1 MVSVKNRVW
10 QLFIA
15 ECGYNFTLCCTFVV
29 HNQNQIKNKDY
40 MPQVSKR
47 GELMPA
53 SPIRRLVPLAN
64 DAIARG
70 LKVYRLNIGQP
81 DVPIPPEALEALH
94 HIDRKVL
101 EYSPSEGLYSLRA
114 KLKEYYHRF
123 NIDVDVDDIIVTTGG
138 SEAVLFAF
146 MACLDPGDEIIVPE
160 PAYANYMAFA
170 ISAGAKIVTIPSSID
185 NGFELPPVED
195 FEKLITP
202 RTKGILI
209 CNPNNPTGYLY
220 TMKEMLQIRDL
231 VMKHNL
237 FLFSDEVYR
246 EFCYTGAP
254 YISAFHLPGIEENV
268 VLIDSVSKRYNECGI
283 RIGALITKHKELKKN
298 VMKFCQ
304 ARLSPPLLGQI
315 VAEASI
321 DTSHDYMLATYN
333 EYVERRKFLIDQIN
347 RIPGC
352 YSPIPMGAF
361 YTVVKLPV
369 DDADKFCQW
378 CLKDFEYEGQTIF
391 MAPASGF
398 YTTPGRGRDE
408 VRMAY
413 VLNKEDLG
421 RAMEV
426 LRQALRAYPGRTEVS
441 L

>member
-1 MVSVKNRVW
+1 
-10 QLFIA
+10 
-15 ECGYNFTLCCTFVV
+15 
-29 HNQNQIKNKDY
+29 
-40 MPQVSKR
+40 MPKISQR
-47 GELMPA
+47 GEMMPA
-53 SPIRRLVPLAN
+53 SPIRKLVPLAN
-64 DAIARG
+64 EAAARG
-70 LKVYRLNIGQP
+70 VKVIKLNIGQP
-81 DVPIPPEALEALH
+81 DLPTPREGLEALKN
-94 HIDRKVL
+94 IDRTVL
-101 EYSPSEGLYSLRA
+101 EYSPSEGLLSLR
-114 KLKEYYHRF
+114 KRLVDYYSRF
-123 NIDVDVDDIIVTTGG
+123 KINVDVDDIIVTTGG

-170 ISAGAKIVTIPSSID
+170 ISAGAKIVTVPSNID
-185 NGFELPPVED
+185 QGFALPAVEK
-195 FEKLITP
+195 FEELITP

-231 VMKHNL
+231 VKKYDL

-254 YISAFHLPGIEENV
+254 YISAFHLPGIEEQV
-268 VLIDSVSKRYNECGI
+268 VLVDSVSKRYNECGI
-283 RIGALITKHKELKKN
+283 RVGALITKHPQLKTN

-321 DTSHDYMLATYN
+321 DTSPDYMLATYN
-333 EYVERRKFLIDQIN
+333 EYVERRKFLIDEIN
-347 RIPGC
+347 KIPGC
-352 YSPIPMGAF
+352 YTPIPMGAF

-369 DDADKFCQW
+369 DNADEFCQW
-378 CLKDFEYEGQTIF
+378 CLRDFNLDGETIF

-398 YTTPGRGRDE
+398 YTTPGMGHDE

-413 VLNKEDLG
+413 VLNKEDLA
-421 RAMEV
+421 RAMKI
-426 LRQALRAYPGRTEVS
+426 LAAALKAYPGRTI
-441 L
+441 

>member
-1 MVSVKNRVW
+1 
-10 QLFIA
+10 
-15 ECGYNFTLCCTFVV
+15 
-29 HNQNQIKNKDY
+29 
-40 MPQVSKR
+40 MPQLSQR
-47 GELMPA
+47 GIEMPA
-53 SPIRRLVPLAN
+53 SPIRRLGPLAKE
-64 DAIARG
+64 AIKRG
-70 LKVYRLNIGQP
+70 VKVYRLNIGQP
-81 DVPIPPEALEALH
+81 DVPTPKEGLDALKN
-94 HIDRKVL
+94 IDRKVL
-101 EYSPSEGLYSLRA
+101 EYSPSDGLESLRR
-114 KLKEYYHRF
+114 KLREYYHRY
-123 NIDVDVDDIIVTTGG
+123 NIEVDVDDIIVTTGG

-185 NGFELPPVED
+185 EGFALPPLEK
-195 FEKLITP
+195 FEALITP

-220 TMKEMLQIRDL
+220 TMKEMLQLRDI
-231 VMKHNL
+231 VKKHDL

-254 YISAFHLPGIEENV
+254 YISAFHLPGIEEQV

-283 RIGALITKHKELKKN
+283 RVGALITKHKELKKN

-321 DTSHDYMLATYN
+321 DTPADYMLQTYN
-333 EYVERRKFLIDQIN
+333 EYVERRKFLIDGLN
-347 RIPGC
+347 KIPGV

-361 YTVVKLPV
+361 YTVARLPV
-369 DDADKFCQW
+369 DDADKFCEW
-378 CLKDFEYEGQTIF
+378 CLREFQHEGSTVF

-398 YTTPGRGRDE
+398 YTTPGMGHNE
-408 VRMAY
+408 VRIAY
-413 VLNKEDLG
+413 VLEKE
-421 RAMEV
+421 E
-426 LRQALRAYPGRTEVS
+426 LRKALRTLAKALEAYPGRVQPQAPA

>member
-1 MVSVKNRVW
+1 MPEVS
-10 QLFIA
+10 Q
-15 ECGYNFTLCCTFVV
+15 
-29 HNQNQIKNKDY
+29 
-40 MPQVSKR
+40 R
-47 GELMPA
+47 GRIMPA
-53 SPIRRLVPLAN
+53 SPIRRLNPLATK
-64 DAIARG
+64 AAERG
-70 LKVYRLNIGQP
+70 IKVYRLNIGQP
-81 DVPIPPEALEALH
+81 DVPTPPEGLEALKN
-94 HIDRKVL
+94 IDRKVL
-101 EYSPSEGLYSLRA
+101 EYSPSEGLLSLRN
-114 KLKEYYHRF
+114 KLQQYYKRF
-123 NIDVDVDDIIVTTGG
+123 NINVDVDDIIVTTGG

-170 ISAGAKIVTIPSSID
+170 ISAGAKIVTIPSTID
-185 NGFELPPVED
+185 EGFELPPVEK
-195 FEKLITP
+195 FEELITP

-231 VMKHNL
+231 VLKHDL

-254 YISAFHLPGIEENV
+254 YISAFHLPGVEDKV

-283 RIGALITKHKELKKN
+283 RIGALITKHKELKEN

-304 ARLSPPLLGQI
+304 ARLSPPLIGQI

-321 DTSHDYMLATYN
+321 DATPEYMLATYN
-333 EYVERRKFLIDQIN
+333 EYVERRKFLIDQLN
-347 RIPGC
+347 KIPGC

-361 YTVVKLPV
+361 YTVVRLPV
-369 DDADKFCQW
+369 DDADKFCRW
-378 CLKDFEYEGQTIF
+378 CLEEFDYEGETIF

-398 YTTPGRGRDE
+398 YTKEELGRNE
-408 VRMAY
+408 VRLAY
-413 VLNKEDLG
+413 ILKREELAK
-421 RAMEV
+421 AMIV
-426 LRQALRAYPGRTEVS
+426 LRKALEAYPGRT